1 MTPARVAVRLAPIFL
16 AAACSSGP
24 PPAAGTVEEALQG
37 DALTFRVPTTAT
49 VMTRNVYLGADI
61 DRVLGVASPADI
73 PVVVAGVWATVQAT
87 DFPARARA
95 LAWEVAITR
104 PDVVALQEV
113 GLWRTGP
120 GDSCAGG
127 TAPAT
132 DVVYD
137 YLALLQAELER
148 RGARYVVAS
157 SVVNFDGE
165 LCGFIDGAFTDV
177 RYTDRDALLVRADRP
192 FANSTSGHYAAAVSL
207 LVGGAVPITIPRGWV
222 ATDVQVGARWV
233 HAVGTHLEVESP
245 PSFGAV
251 QRLQA
256 AELTGMLAAE
266 AGPVL
271 LAGDFNSAADGS
283 TTATYAD
290 LAAAGYRDPWMA
302 LRPSTDGFTCC
313 FDESLRSGTL
323 TTRID
328 LTLARNGPR
337 PWFTFRVGS
346 QPWERTPGGLWPS
359 DHAGMVTL
367 FTLP

>member
-1 MTPARVAVRLAPIFL
+1 MNSQRVVVWLAPVFL
-16 AAACSSGP
+16 AAACSNGA
-24 PPAAGTVEEALQG
+24 PPAVGTVEEAFQT
-37 DALTFRVPTTAT
+37 DALVLRPPASITT
-49 VMTRNVYLGADI
+49 MTRNVYLGADI
-61 DRVLGVASPADI
+61 DRVLGVSSPADI
-73 PVVVAGVWATVQAT
+73 PGVVAGVWATVQAT
-87 DFPARARA
+87 DFPERARA

-104 PDVVALQEV
+104 PDVVSLQEV

-157 SVVNFDGE
+157 SLVNFDGE
-165 LCGFIDGAFTDV
+165 LCGFVDGAFTDV
-177 RYTDRDALLVRADRP
+177 RYTDRDAMLVRADLP
-192 FANSTSGHYAAAVSL
+192 VANSASGHYAAAVSL

-222 ATDVQVGARWV
+222 AADVQVGTRWV

-251 QRLQA
+251 QELQA
-256 AELTGMLAAE
+256 AELSGMLAAE
-266 AGPVL
+266 TGPVL

-290 LAAAGYRDPWMA
+290 LVAAGYRDPWPA

-313 FDESLRSGTL
+313 FEESLRSGTL

-328 LTLARNGPR
+328 LTLARNGPE

-346 QPWERTPGGLWPS
+346 RPWERTRSGLWPS
-359 DHAGMVTL
+359 DHAGVVAV
-367 FTLP
+367 FRLP